1 MSGTL
6 WKTGRVHNLTSTINE
21 QGVFS
26 PRLLL
31 EHCFLSWPTR
41 IVSHIHTG
49 SYVGELMS
57 NIAQNVQGKQKN
69 RVGFETKLIAAVE
82 FSQKKKKAW

>member
-1 MSGTL
+1 MTF
-6 WKTGRVHNLTSTINE
+6 TTNE

-31 EHCFLSWPTR
+31 EHCFLSQLTR

-49 SYVGELMS
+49 SYMGELMS
-57 NIAQNVQGKQKN
+57 NIAHNVQSEQKTQ
-69 RVGFETKLIAAVE
+69 VGFETKLIRADE
-82 FSQKKKKAW
+82 FSIKKAR